1 MNRSELKLNA
11 KNVLK
16 KNYSSAILFCFVY
29 HTVTGRLG
37 AEISFILTILFY
49 RPSDPDLNIEKIGFS
64 ENVISEDILYYISI
78 AASVLL
84 LAVFAVFFVG
94 PLSVAKANF
103 FIKARKDSFKASYA
117 FNIFREGR
125 YEQVLKIMLARNIIL
140 FAGYLLIIPG
150 IYLSYTFRFVPYI
163 AAENP
168 DIGWKEESYNGEV
181 QDGWFVDLDEK
192 RIHTLFKLVPWE
204 WLLADPFGQKLR
216 DEVMNDRLT
225 VIEPAWKMLAANK
238 RLLATMWELN
248 PYHPSLLP
256 TFTTAAPLAGK
267 AYVRKPVWGR
277 EGQNVTIFAADGSVA
292 EEVGGAYG
300 DNQYVYQEKAQL
312 MEADGNYA
320 VIGSW
325 LIDGESAGIGIRE
338 STHVITDNMGRF
350 VPHMFA

>member
-168 DIGWKEESYNGEV
+168 DIGWKEALKKSKGMTDGHKFELFVLNLSFAGWYILSCIVPIFGKFIVKPYNE
-181 QDGWFVDLDEK
+181 
-192 RIHTLFKLVPWE
+192 
-204 WLLADPFGQKLR
+204 
-216 DEVMNDRLT
+216 
-225 VIEPAWKMLAANK
+225 AAI
-238 RLLATMWELN
+238 AE
-248 PYHPSLLP
+248 
-256 TFTTAAPLAGK
+256 
-267 AYVRKPVWGR
+267 AY
-277 EGQNVTIFAADGSVA
+277 
-292 EEVGGAYG
+292 
-300 DNQYVYQEKAQL
+300 
-312 MEADGNYA
+312 EALKN
-320 VIGSW
+320 
-325 LIDGESAGIGIRE
+325 E
-338 STHVITDNMGRF
+338 
-350 VPHMFA
+350 